1 MPLLRVF
8 RSKLRGKTSAFCLLL
23 FLHLCLHSWL
33 CNISLFP
40 PPRFLNP
47 SRAEQRCDSQRFIY
61 HCVPREDMF
70 HPAGRVAVPDRLQ
83 SVSGL
88 NSGARGR
95 ENGGERER
103 ERQKMRESLLY
114 LHLQHETYQA
124 AVFDML
130 YWYEKY
136 RFLDRMKPQNVSWK
150 LSLALMRYGQV
161 TAVGN
166 CPPQKKW
173 QKTCLGFNFE

>member
-1 MPLLRVF
+1 MSLLRVF
-8 RSKLRGKTSAFCLLL
+8 GSKLRGKTSAFCLLL
-23 FLHLCLHSWL
+23 FLHLCLHFWL
-33 CNISLFP
+33 CNISLFSP
-40 PPRFLNP
+40 HLVSSTLRG
-47 SRAEQRCDSQRFIY
+47 AEQRCDSQRFIY

-70 HPAGRVAVPDRLQ
+70 HPPGRVAVPDRLQ

-95 ENGGERER
+95 GKER
-103 ERQKMRESLLY
+103 ERQRMRESLLY

-124 AVFDML
+124 AVFDVL

-166 CPPQKKW
+166 CPPPQKKN
-173 QKTCLGFNFE
+173 KMTEKLFRF